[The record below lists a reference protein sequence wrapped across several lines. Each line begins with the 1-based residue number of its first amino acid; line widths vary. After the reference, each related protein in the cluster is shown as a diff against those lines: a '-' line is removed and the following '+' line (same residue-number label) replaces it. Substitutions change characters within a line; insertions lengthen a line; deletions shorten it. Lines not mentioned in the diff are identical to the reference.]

1 MTLLIAIGGIA
12 VLVLLLVLLVI
23 SRIKVAGPNQAF
35 LVTGRQGRSVTGTDG
50 AVSRDMSGQKV
61 VMGASV
67 FVLPVVQKLHS
78 IDLSSRR
85 IPVAIRGAVSKQ
97 GVKCDLEGVAIVK
110 VGGNEQSIRA
120 AAQRFLAQQQGIDTF
135 TSEVLAGALRSI
147 VGRLTIEE
155 IIRDRAAFASAV
167 AEEAES
173 SLTGQGLVLDTF
185 QLQDIQAEGTYLADL
200 GRPEAARVL
209 KEASIAEARARQAA
223 QQEQL
228 LADEAIAV
236 SQRQLAL
243 KKAEIAAETDAATA
257 RAAAAGPLAQAAQD
271 QEVLAAQEKVA
282 ERTATLTQAQ
292 LDTQVRRPAD
302 AERYRVEQEA
312 EGRKN
317 SAILTAEAQR
327 QATIAAAQAAAEQ
340 ARLSGEGERA
350 RRSALAEAEAIEG
363 AKRGEAE
370 KLRRQAIADA
380 VEREGAAEGAAIL
393 ARGQAEAA
401 AMDARSTAFATYG
414 EAAILEMLVK
424 VLPEVVS
431 AASAP
436 LAGVDKMTVIS
447 ADGAGSLGRSV
458 AANVAQGLQL
468 SGDLTGLDVGALL
481 KRLGSG
487 AAGLD
492 AAPATRV
499 PLDGSSNGNGAGPAA
514 G

>member
-1 MTLLIAIGGIA
+1 MDPIA
-12 VLVLLLVLLVI
+12 V
-23 SRIKVAGPNQAF
+23 
-35 LVTGRQGRSVTGTDG
+35 
-50 AVSRDMSGQKV
+50 
-61 VMGASV
+61 
-67 FVLPVVQKLHS
+67 
-78 IDLSSRR
+78 
-85 IPVAIRGAVSKQ
+85 
-97 GVKCDLEGVAIVK
+97 
-110 VGGNEQSIRA
+110 
-120 AAQRFLAQQQGIDTF
+120 
-135 TSEVLAGALRSI
+135 AL
-147 VGRLTIEE
+147 
-155 IIRDRAAFASAV
+155 
-167 AEEAES
+167 
-173 SLTGQGLVLDTF
+173 
-185 QLQDIQAEGTYLADL
+185 
-200 GRPEAARVL
+200 
-209 KEASIAEARARQAA
+209 
-223 QQEQL
+223 
-228 LADEAIAV
+228 
-236 SQRQLAL
+236 
-243 KKAEIAAETDAATA
+243 
-257 RAAAAGPLAQAAQD
+257 
-271 QEVLAAQEKVA
+271 
-282 ERTATLTQAQ
+282 
-292 LDTQVRRPAD
+292 
-302 AERYRVEQEA
+302 
-312 EGRKN
+312 
-317 SAILTAEAQR
+317 LTAEAQR

-492 AAPATRV
+492 AAPVTRV
-499 PLDGSSNGNGAGPAA
+499 PLDGSSNGNGVGPAA

>member
-1 MTLLIAIGGIA
+1 MTLLYAIGGIA
-12 VLVLLLVLLVI
+12 VLVVLLVLLVL

-282 ERTATLTQAQ
+282 ARTATLTQAQ
-292 LDTQVRRPAD
+292 LDTKVRRPAD

-424 VLPEVVS
+424 VLPEVVA

-487 AAGLD
+487 AAGLGD
-492 AAPATRV
+492 APSPVTRV
-499 PLDGSSNGNGAGPAA
+499 PLDGNGADPARS
-514 G
+514 